1 MFLSCRN
8 YIDWLSYLSLLAAF
22 VTHLADVSDH
32 STTLARW
39 HARVMSVAL
48 ILSWF
53 RLLKYVRAFPFL
65 GPFVVILQST
75 TADIARFFFLYIVI
89 YIPYGELISRWIYK
103 LATLVICLCLNGSC
117 QFLDIFW

>member
-65 GPFVVILQST
+65 GNHATFCTSCVLTARVIIT
-75 TADIARFFFLYIVI
+75 
-89 YIPYGELISRWIYK
+89 
-103 LATLVICLCLNGSC
+103 
-117 QFLDIFW
+117 